1 MTRSLPQSKNIW
13 INTLGKEPDLAMIEY
28 LQNRGNLVT
37 VISRHQ
43 ESATSLPLPETDIA
57 LLDLS
62 TSMANSL
69 PVIVRIRD
77 GFQGPLIVI
86 DNNPVEAHH
95 ILSLEIG
102 ADDYLGRPLSIA
114 LLSARIHALTR
125 RTGTGRG
132 ESSSSVSIGSLQI
145 DAGNREV
152 SHRGEPVNL
161 TTAEF
166 NLLWYLACNAGTVVS
181 RNDIHLAIYNRE
193 HNGLDRSI
201 DMYVSRLR
209 KKLGDDPSRPRLL
222 KTVRGGGYL
231 ISNLIS

>member
-13 INTLGKEPDLAMIEY
+13 INTIGKEPDLAIIEY
-28 LQNRGNLVT
+28 LKNRGNLVT
-37 VISRHQ
+37 VISCRQ
-43 ESATSLPLPETDIA
+43 GSSTSLPLPETDIA
-57 LLDLS
+57 VLDLS
-62 TSMANSL
+62 TSIANSL
-69 PVIVRIRD
+69 PVVVRIRD
-77 GFQGPLIVI
+77 GYQGPLIVI
-86 DNNPVEAHH
+86 DSNPVEAHH
-95 ILSLEIG
+95 ILILEIG
-102 ADDYLGRPLSIA
+102 ADDYLGRPLSIP

-125 RTGTGRG
+125 RTGPARI
-132 ESSSSVSIGSLQI
+132 ESSTSVNIGSLQI

-201 DMYVSRLR
+201 DMYISRLR
-209 KKLGDDPSRPRLL
+209 RKLGDDPSRPRLL
-222 KTVRGGGYL
+222 KTIRGGGYL
-231 ISNLIS
+231 ISSLSS